1 MLHIVKLLNLVKNS
15 FTLFETLLS
24 ITILIIIISGFS
36 NSSYYEQKA
45 INTSTLLN
53 TLENKFSTNSFD
65 SLSTSNIKITI
76 IKNHLINEE
85 ILVKKHFFENNEI
98 KIFKYEK

>member
-1 MLHIVKLLNLVKNS
+1 MEKLLNLVKNS

-36 NSSYYEQKA
+36 NSTYYDEKA
-45 INTSTLLN
+45 INNSKILN
-53 TLENKFSTNSFD
+53 DLENKFTINDFNSF
-65 SLSTSNIKITI
+65 STSNIKITI
-76 IKNHLINEE
+76 TKNHNQKEE
-85 ILVKKHFFENNEI
+85 ILVKKHSFENDEL

>member
-1 MLHIVKLLNLVKNS
+1 MTKLLNLVKNS

-36 NSSYYEQKA
+36 NSSYYDEKA
-45 INTSTLLN
+45 INNSKILN
-53 TLENKFSTNSFD
+53 TIENKFTTNDFNSF
-65 SLSTSNIKITI
+65 STSSKKITI
-76 IKNHLINEE
+76 TKNYTNKEE
-85 ILVKKHFFENNEI
+85 IIVKKHIFINDEM

>member
-1 MLHIVKLLNLVKNS
+1 MVKLLNLVKNS

-36 NSSYYEQKA
+36 NSSYYDEKV
-45 INTSTLLN
+45 LN
-53 TLENKFSTNSFD
+53 NSKILNDLENKFTTNSFD
-65 SLSTSNIKITI
+65 SLSTNNVKITI
-76 IKNHLINEE
+76 TKNNHDKEE
-85 ILVKKHFFENNEI
+85 LLVKKHSFKNDEL